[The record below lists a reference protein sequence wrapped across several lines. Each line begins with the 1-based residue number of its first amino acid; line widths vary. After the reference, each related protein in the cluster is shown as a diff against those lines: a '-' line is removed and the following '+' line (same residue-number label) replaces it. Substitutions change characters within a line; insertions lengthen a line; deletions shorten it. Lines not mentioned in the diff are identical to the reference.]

1 MNDLDYMHLALEQAR
16 LALNTGD
23 VPVGAVAVD
32 AWGSVI
38 GRGYNRREADH
49 DPTAHAEIIAMR
61 QAGAALGKWRL
72 DGVTLY
78 CTLEPCPMCAGAM
91 VLARLPRLV
100 YGALDPKLGAAGS
113 IMDTLRHSSAPHQ
126 VDVQAGVLADECAAL
141 LSAFFQRLRP

>member
-1 MNDLDYMHLALEQAR
+1 MNDLDYMR
-16 LALNTGD
+16 LAIAEAHKALASGD

-32 AWGSVI
+32 PWGTVI
-38 GRGYNRREADH
+38 GTGYNRREADH
-49 DPTAHAEIIAMR
+49 DPAGHAEIIAMR
-61 QAGAALGKWRL
+61 MAAAHLGKWRM

-91 VLARLPRLV
+91 LLARLPRLV

-113 IMDTLRHSSAPHQ
+113 LMDTLRHPGVPHQ
-126 VDVQAGVLADECAAL
+126 VDIQAGVLADECGAL